1 MLKENIKYGIEKL
14 ILGSTDDIKD
24 IVKDYMLLGIKYNRE
39 NFDYTIYRSHS
50 IIIDDAEGIKDSIE
64 LEKEIMDQVKEINDI
79 EDSKEV

>member
-39 NFDYTIYRSHS
+39 NFDYIIYRSHS